1 MTDSA
6 NPPTVA
12 IGYYRDQAAF
22 TGALRA
28 AVADRLAPQAFTPYP
43 VHGLD
48 AILGLKRS
56 FIGRPVFGVILLGFC
71 FGLWMCDFT
80 MNQDWPLNVG
90 GKPFFAWQ
98 TFKVV
103 SLETG
108 LLLGALTNLIVAAHT
123 CRLLPRPDTRLPDDR
138 MTDDT
143 FAIVLPAADPAAA
156 GPLESWLCGHGAE
169 SAQILGEPAPA
180 SAPAPAVEHAHG

>member
-1 MTDSA
+1 MTEPASSPVVTA
-6 NPPTVA
+6 
-12 IGYYRDQAAF
+12 GFYRDQTAF

-71 FGLWMCDFT
+71 VALWMCDYT
-80 MNQDWPLNVG
+80 MDQDWPLNVG
-90 GKPFFAWQ
+90 GKPYFAWQ

-108 LLLGALTNLIVAAHT
+108 LLLGALTNFILAAHT
-123 CRLLPRPDTRLPDDR
+123 CRLLPRPDTRLPDAS

-143 FAIVLPAADPAAA
+143 FTIVLPAADPAAA
-156 GPLESWLCGHGAE
+156 GTLATWLRGHGADTVQVIGG
-169 SAQILGEPAPA
+169 SPA
-180 SAPAPAVEHAHG
+180 STPVPAVEHAHG

>member
-1 MTDSA
+1 MTEPVT
-6 NPPTVA
+6 PPTAA

-22 TGALRA
+22 TAALRA
-28 AVADRLAPQAFTPYP
+28 AVAERLAPQAFTPYP

-90 GKPFFAWQ
+90 GKPFFALP

-108 LLLGALTNLIVAAHT
+108 LLFGALTNFILAAHT
-123 CRLLPRPDTRLPDDR
+123 CRLLPNPNTRLPDPR

-156 GPLESWLCGHGAE
+156 GRLEAWLRSHGAE
-169 SAQILGEPAPA
+169 PAQVLGAP
-180 SAPAPAVEHAHG
+180 